1 MKSSFVRH
9 IWVALATVLLL
20 GIVWE
25 VNETWSPDMRLW
37 KAFGG
42 ASFFLLWFALILGP
56 LATIWKPVA
65 KLLPVRKEV
74 GIWFFL
80 IALVHGYLILDGWVR
95 WSVWEFFG
103 YQYFAE
109 VDTYLRVES
118 GFGVANLA
126 GAIALFF
133 AFILAATSFQKA
145 IDTLGIKSWK
155 WLHMFVYVI
164 FFLSAVHVV
173 YYTFMHFDPSL
184 NRVVLGLPTEY
195 PDNPLRYWYLSALV
209 SVIILQ
215 TWSFIKLAGNKES

>member
-1 MKSSFVRH
+1 MKSILLKNSL
-9 IWVALATVLLL
+9 VAVITILLL
-20 GIVWE
+20 SLVWQ

-42 ASFFLLWFALILGP
+42 ASFFLLWLALILGP
-56 LATIWKPVA
+56 LATLFKSYT
-65 KLLPVRKEV
+65 KFLPIRKEI

-80 IALVHGYLILDGWVR
+80 VAAVHGYLVLDGWVR
-95 WSVWEFFG
+95 WSMWEFFG

-109 VDTYLRVES
+109 VETYLRVES

-133 AFILAATSFQKA
+133 AFVLAATSFQKV
-145 IDTLGIKSWK
+145 IDRIGIRSWK

-173 YYTFMHFDPSL
+173 YYAFMHFDPSV

-195 PDNPLRYWYLSALV
+195 PENPLRYWYLWSLI
-209 SVIILQ
+209 SVVVLQ
-215 TWSFIKLAGNKES
+215 VAVFCKLAGSKE

>member
-1 MKSSFVRH
+1 MKIILAKH
-9 IWVALATVLLL
+9 GLVAIVTLLL
-20 GIVWE
+20 LAVVWQ

-42 ASFFLLWFALILGP
+42 ASFFLLWFALVLGP
-56 LATIWKPVA
+56 LAVLFTFA
-65 KLLPVRKEV
+65 TKLLPLRREI

-80 IALVHGYLILDGWVR
+80 LSAVHGYLILDGWVR
-95 WSVWEFFG
+95 WSLWEFFG

-109 VDTYLRVES
+109 VDMYLRVES

-126 GAIALFF
+126 GTIALFF
-133 AFILAATSFQKA
+133 AFLLAATSFQRV
-145 IDTLGIKSWK
+145 IDRIGIRSWK

-173 YYTFMHFDPSL
+173 YYAFMHFDPSL

-195 PDNPLRYWYLSALV
+195 PENPLRYWYLWALL
-209 SVIILQ
+209 SVIGLQ
-215 TWSFIKLAGNKES
+215 AWSFFKLTGTKE

>member
-1 MKSSFVRH
+1 MKIILAKH
-9 IWVALATVLLL
+9 GLVAIVTLISLV
-20 GIVWE
+20 IVWQ

-42 ASFFLLWFALILGP
+42 ASFFLLWFALVLGP
-56 LATIWKPVA
+56 LAVLFTFA
-65 KLLPVRKEV
+65 TKLLPLRREI

-80 IALVHGYLILDGWVR
+80 LSAVHGYLVLDGWVR
-95 WSVWEFFG
+95 WSLWEFFG

-109 VDTYLRVES
+109 VDMYLRVES

-126 GAIALFF
+126 GTIALFF
-133 AFILAATSFQKA
+133 AFLLAATSFQRV
-145 IDTLGIKSWK
+145 IDRIGIRSWK

-173 YYTFMHFDPSL
+173 YYAFVHFDPSL

-195 PDNPLRYWYLSALV
+195 PENPLRYWYLWALL
-209 SVIILQ
+209 SVIGLQ
-215 TWSFIKLAGNKES
+215 AWSFFKLAGSKE

>member
-1 MKSSFVRH
+1 MKIILAKH
-9 IWVALATVLLL
+9 GLVAIVTLILLV
-20 GIVWE
+20 IVWQ

-42 ASFFLLWFALILGP
+42 ASFFLLWFALVLGP
-56 LATIWKPVA
+56 LAVLFTFA
-65 KLLPVRKEV
+65 TKLLPLRREI

-80 IALVHGYLILDGWVR
+80 LSAVHGYLILDGWVR
-95 WSVWEFFG
+95 WSLWEFFG

-109 VDTYLRVES
+109 VDMYLRVES

-126 GAIALFF
+126 GTIALFF
-133 AFILAATSFQKA
+133 AFLLAATSFQRV
-145 IDTLGIKSWK
+145 IDRIGIRSWK

-173 YYTFMHFDPSL
+173 YYAFMHFDPSL

-195 PDNPLRYWYLSALV
+195 PENPLRYWYLWALL
-209 SVIILQ
+209 SVIGLQ
-215 TWSFIKLAGNKES
+215 TWSFFKLAGSKE

>member
-1 MKSSFVRH
+1 MKIILAKH
-9 IWVALATVLLL
+9 GLVAIVTLILLV
-20 GIVWE
+20 IVWQ

-42 ASFFLLWFALILGP
+42 ASFFLLWFALVLGP
-56 LATIWKPVA
+56 LAVLFTFA
-65 KLLPVRKEV
+65 TKLLPLRREI

-80 IALVHGYLILDGWVR
+80 LSAVHGYLILDGWVR
-95 WSVWEFFG
+95 WSLWEFFG

-109 VDTYLRVES
+109 VDMYLRVES

-126 GAIALFF
+126 GTIALFF
-133 AFILAATSFQKA
+133 AFLLAATSFQRV
-145 IDTLGIKSWK
+145 IDRIGIRSWK

-173 YYTFMHFDPSL
+173 YYAFMHFDPSL

-195 PDNPLRYWYLSALV
+195 PENPLRYWYLWALL
-209 SVIILQ
+209 SVIGLQ
-215 TWSFIKLAGNKES
+215 AWSFFKLAGSKE

>member
-1 MKSSFVRH
+1 MKIILAKH
-9 IWVALATVLLL
+9 GLVAIVTLILLV
-20 GIVWE
+20 IVWQ

-42 ASFFLLWFALILGP
+42 ASFFLLWFALVLGP
-56 LATIWKPVA
+56 LAVLFTFA
-65 KLLPVRKEV
+65 TKLLPLRREI

-80 IALVHGYLILDGWVR
+80 LSAVHGYLVLDGWVR
-95 WSVWEFFG
+95 WSLWEFFG

-109 VDTYLRVES
+109 VDMYLRVES

-126 GAIALFF
+126 GTIALFF
-133 AFILAATSFQKA
+133 AFLLAATSFQRV
-145 IDTLGIKSWK
+145 IDRIGIRSWK

-173 YYTFMHFDPSL
+173 YYAFVHFDPSL

-195 PDNPLRYWYLSALV
+195 PENPLRYWYLWALL
-209 SVIILQ
+209 SVIGLQ
-215 TWSFIKLAGNKES
+215 AWSFFKFIGTKE

>member
-1 MKSSFVRH
+1 MKIILAKH
-9 IWVALATVLLL
+9 GLVAIVTLILLV
-20 GIVWE
+20 IVWQ

-42 ASFFLLWFALILGP
+42 ASFFLLWFALVLGP
-56 LATIWKPVA
+56 LAVLFTFA
-65 KLLPVRKEV
+65 TKLLPLRREI

-80 IALVHGYLILDGWVR
+80 LSAVHGYLVLDGWVR
-95 WSVWEFFG
+95 WSLWEFFG

-109 VDTYLRVES
+109 VDMYLRVES

-126 GAIALFF
+126 GTIALFF
-133 AFILAATSFQKA
+133 AFLLAATSFQRV
-145 IDTLGIKSWK
+145 IDRIGIRSWK

-173 YYTFMHFDPSL
+173 YYAFMHFDPSL

-195 PDNPLRYWYLSALV
+195 PENPLRYWYLWALL
-209 SVIILQ
+209 SVIGLQ
-215 TWSFIKLAGNKES
+215 IWSFFKLTGTKE

>member
-1 MKSSFVRH
+1 MKNNLVRH
-9 IWVALATVLLL
+9 CIVAVSSVLLL
-20 GIVWE
+20 ALVWQ
-25 VNETWSPDMRLW
+25 VNETWGPDMRLW

-42 ASFFLLWFALILGP
+42 ASFFLLWFALVLGP
-56 LATIWKPVA
+56 LAIIWKPVRS
-65 KLLPVRKEV
+65 LLPLRKEV

-109 VDTYLRVES
+109 VDMYLRVES

-133 AFILAATSFQKA
+133 ALLLAATSFQRV
-145 IDTLGIKSWK
+145 IDTIGIRSWK

-164 FFLSAVHVV
+164 FFLGAVHVV
-173 YYTFMHFDPSL
+173 YYAFMHFDPSL

-195 PDNPLRYWYLSALV
+195 PENPLRYWYLWALL
-209 SVIILQ
+209 SVIGLQ
-215 TWSFIKLAGNKES
+215 TWSFFKLAGTKE

>member
-1 MKSSFVRH
+1 MKIILAKH
-9 IWVALATVLLL
+9 GLVAIVTLILLV
-20 GIVWE
+20 IVWQ

-42 ASFFLLWFALILGP
+42 ASFFLLWFALVLGP
-56 LATIWKPVA
+56 LAVLFTFA
-65 KLLPVRKEV
+65 TKLLPLRREI

-80 IALVHGYLILDGWVR
+80 LSAVHGYLVLDGWVR
-95 WSVWEFFG
+95 WSLWEFFG

-109 VDTYLRVES
+109 VDMYLRVES

-126 GAIALFF
+126 GTIALFF
-133 AFILAATSFQKA
+133 AFLLAATSFQRV
-145 IDTLGIKSWK
+145 IDRIGIRSWK

-173 YYTFMHFDPSL
+173 YYAFVHFDPSL

-195 PDNPLRYWYLSALV
+195 PENPLRYWYLWALL
-209 SVIILQ
+209 SVIGLQ
-215 TWSFIKLAGNKES
+215 AWSFFKLAGSKE

>member
-1 MKSSFVRH
+1 MKNTFAKH
-9 IWVALATVLLL
+9 GLVAVATIFLTAL
-20 GIVWE
+20 VWQ

-37 KAFGG
+37 KALGG

-56 LATIWKPVA
+56 LAVLFTSAA
-65 KLLPVRKEV
+65 KLLPLRREI

-80 IALVHGYLILDGWVR
+80 IAALHSYLILDGWVR
-95 WSVWEFFG
+95 WSMWEFFG

-109 VDTYLRVES
+109 IDAYLRVES
-118 GFGVANLA
+118 GFGVSNLA

-133 AFILAATSFQKA
+133 AFVLAATSFQRV
-145 IDTLGIKSWK
+145 IDCIGIRSWK

-173 YYTFMHFDPSL
+173 YYAFMHFDPSL

-195 PDNPLRYWYLSALV
+195 PENPLRYWYLGALV
-209 SVIILQ
+209 SVVLLQ
-215 TWSFIKLAGNKES
+215 TRSFCKLAGNQD

>member
-1 MKSSFVRH
+1 MKIILAKH
-9 IWVALATVLLL
+9 GLVAIVTLILLV
-20 GIVWE
+20 IVWQ

-42 ASFFLLWFALILGP
+42 ASFFLLWFALVLGP
-56 LATIWKPVA
+56 LAVLFTFA
-65 KLLPVRKEV
+65 TKLLPLRREI

-80 IALVHGYLILDGWVR
+80 LSAVHGYLVLDGWVR
-95 WSVWEFFG
+95 WSLWEFFG

-109 VDTYLRVES
+109 VDMYLRVES

-126 GAIALFF
+126 GTIALFF
-133 AFILAATSFQKA
+133 AFLLAATSFQRV
-145 IDTLGIKSWK
+145 IDRIGIRSWK

-173 YYTFMHFDPSL
+173 YYAFVHFDPSL

-195 PDNPLRYWYLSALV
+195 PENPLRYWYLWALL
-209 SVIILQ
+209 SVIGLQ
-215 TWSFIKLAGNKES
+215 IWSFFKLTGTKE

>member
-1 MKSSFVRH
+1 MQNTFAKHSLVAVAT
-9 IWVALATVLLL
+9 ILLVAL
-20 GIVWE
+20 VWQ

-56 LATIWKPVA
+56 LAVLFSTA
-65 KLLPVRKEV
+65 TKLLPLRREI

-80 IALVHGYLILDGWVR
+80 MSAVHSYLILDGWVR
-95 WSVWEFFG
+95 WSMWEFFG
-103 YQYFAE
+103 YQYFTE

-133 AFILAATSFQKA
+133 AFVLAATSFQRV
-145 IDTLGIKSWK
+145 IDKIGIRSWK
-155 WLHMFVYVI
+155 WLHLFVYVI
-164 FFLSAVHVV
+164 FFLSAVHVA
-173 YYTFMHFDPSL
+173 YYAFMHFDPSL

-195 PDNPLRYWYLSALV
+195 PENPLRYWYLGALV
-209 SVIILQ
+209 SVVVLQ
-215 TWSFIKLAGNKES
+215 TWSFFKLASEKI

>member
-1 MKSSFVRH
+1 
-9 IWVALATVLLL
+9 
-20 GIVWE
+20 
-25 VNETWSPDMRLW
+25 
-37 KAFGG
+37 
-42 ASFFLLWFALILGP
+42 
-56 LATIWKPVA
+56 
-65 KLLPVRKEV
+65 
-74 GIWFFL
+74 
-80 IALVHGYLILDGWVR
+80 
-95 WSVWEFFG
+95 
-103 YQYFAE
+103 
-109 VDTYLRVES
+109 LRVES

-133 AFILAATSFQKA
+133 TFILAGTSFQKA

-173 YYTFMHFDPSL
+173 YYAFMHFDPSL

-195 PDNPLRYWYLSALV
+195 PENPLRYWYLSALV

>member
-1 MKSSFVRH
+1 MKIILAKH
-9 IWVALATVLLL
+9 GLVAIVTLILLV
-20 GIVWE
+20 IVWQ

-42 ASFFLLWFALILGP
+42 ASFFLLWFALVLGP
-56 LATIWKPVA
+56 LAVLFTFA
-65 KLLPVRKEV
+65 TKLLPLRREI

-80 IALVHGYLILDGWVR
+80 LSAVHGYLVLDGWVR
-95 WSVWEFFG
+95 WSLWEFFG

-109 VDTYLRVES
+109 VDMYLRVES

-126 GAIALFF
+126 GTIALFF
-133 AFILAATSFQKA
+133 AFLLAATSFQRV
-145 IDTLGIKSWK
+145 IDRIGIRSWK

-173 YYTFMHFDPSL
+173 YYAFVHFDPSL

-195 PDNPLRYWYLSALV
+195 PENPLRYWYLWALL
-209 SVIILQ
+209 SVIGLQ
-215 TWSFIKLAGNKES
+215 TWSFFKLAGSKE

>member
-1 MKSSFVRH
+1 MKIILAKH
-9 IWVALATVLLL
+9 GLVAIVTLILLV
-20 GIVWE
+20 IVWQ

-42 ASFFLLWFALILGP
+42 ASFFLLWFALVLGP
-56 LATIWKPVA
+56 LAVLFTFA
-65 KLLPVRKEV
+65 TKLLPLRREI

-80 IALVHGYLILDGWVR
+80 LSAVHGYLVLDGWVR
-95 WSVWEFFG
+95 WSLWEFFG

-109 VDTYLRVES
+109 VDMYLRVES

-126 GAIALFF
+126 GTIALFF
-133 AFILAATSFQKA
+133 AFLLAATSFQRV
-145 IDTLGIKSWK
+145 IDRIGIRSWK

-173 YYTFMHFDPSL
+173 YYAFVHFDPSL

-195 PDNPLRYWYLSALV
+195 PENPLRYWYLWALL
-209 SVIILQ
+209 SVIGLQ
-215 TWSFIKLAGNKES
+215 AWSFFKLAGTKE